1 MYAGEFLKSAAKEL
15 ASLDPGVQRRV
26 ARRIDR
32 LAEDPHA
39 GAVKLRGTD
48 DVWRVR
54 VGDYR
59 VLYRVE
65 GVGRLVVLVIKI
77 AHRGDVYR

>member
-1 MYAGEFLKSAAKEL
+1 M
-15 ASLDPGVQRRV
+15 
-26 ARRIDR
+26 
-32 LAEDPHA
+32 
-39 GAVKLRGTD
+39 GAVKLRRTD

-54 VGDYR
+54 VADYR

-77 AHRGDVYR
+77 AHRGGVYR